1 MAIPKSVGQSAPA
14 ANYAHLMTPEG
25 PEGDAARTLHMAVT
39 APFLLRHH
47 PLHWSA
53 ESDGLEATTWLP
65 DISILPLV
73 AGAHLVRTRKANEAA
88 SESIKLAVN
97 ADANNGWTHLD
108 PATVIPAECLPTGV
122 PVGGYRRPMPTQ
134 DPVKGEVGTVYLE
147 AWAVPKQWVPGT
159 GRQKYAYD
167 RPSYNRW
174 RLWLVTEG
182 ILAPPT
188 EDVLLSI
195 QQSRG
200 VRVDRI
206 LARNPAED
214 MRAKKKA
221 DEERKLA
228 AAMESAAVPDIS
240 EDARPAPKS
249 TRKGAVKV

>member
-1 MAIPKSVGQSAPA
+1 MAIPKTVGQAPAA

-25 PEGDAARTLHMAVT
+25 PDADAARTLHMAPND
-39 APFLLRHH
+39 PFLLRHH

-53 ESDGLEATTWLP
+53 ESDGLTETTWLP
-65 DISILPLV
+65 DISILPLT
-73 AGAHLVRTRKANEAA
+73 AGAHLVRTRKQGEAA

-108 PATVIPAECLPTGV
+108 PSMPIPAECLPTGV
-122 PVGGYRRPMPTQ
+122 PVGGYRRPMPTI
-134 DPVKGEVGTVYLE
+134 DPIKGTKGTAHLE
-147 AWAVPKQWVPGT
+147 AWDVPKAWVPGS
-159 GRQKYAYD
+159 GRQKYTHDVA
-167 RPSYNRW
+167 SYNRW

-182 ILAPPT
+182 IIAPPT
-188 EDVLLSI
+188 DDALAAI
-195 QQSRG
+195 AQSRG

-221 DEERKLA
+221 DVERALSE
-228 AAMESAAVPDIS
+228 AMESAKVPDIS